1 MDQAL
6 IEESIRNIF
15 KAIGEDAN
23 RPGIQ
28 ETPTRVARMYEEIFS
43 TLETPDFIN
52 YKLFDTD
59 DSINGEMITV
69 ADIPFY
75 SMCEH
80 HLLPFFGTVS
90 VGYIPKNNKVIGL
103 SKIPRLVDYATK
115 KPTLQ
120 EEVTSTIGNTLMD
133 ILDPAGVAVFVKAR
147 HMCVEMRGV
156 KKSNSMTKSSFY
168 RGGFTNIDTQQEF
181 FNTLNN

>member
-80 HLLPFFGTVS
+80 HLLPFLELFRWAIS
-90 VGYIPKNNKVIGL
+90 QK
-103 SKIPRLVDYATK
+103 
-115 KPTLQ
+115 
-120 EEVTSTIGNTLMD
+120 TI
-133 ILDPAGVAVFVKAR
+133 
-147 HMCVEMRGV
+147 
-156 KKSNSMTKSSFY
+156 KS
-168 RGGFTNIDTQQEF
+168 
-181 FNTLNN
+181 LA